1 MWSQSKSI
9 KRLVNPAICTALP
22 AFLDLME
29 VFSQIRHSIG
39 FLSSTL
45 IRWLSK
51 TCVPVTFSLFTKNK
65 SPRNPHFMRFPRLF
79 HNRGWENRT
88 PAKSFG
94 DSCHTIWPIPFILL
108 FLFLF
113 SFLVDDPPATLGNTL
128 FIPYRHSFVN
138 RLSVSLLYKRKW
150 LHRHSLFSVPSKL
163 HTFKSF
169 LEIRLPVLEFL
180 FSLTLTGPW
189 SSPRPISSSQL
200 HTLPYF
206 HLCPI
211 YLVVFK
217 GSYCFR
223 MGYLISRGASRL
235 DAFSVYPFPAWLLC
249 HALGRTTDTPAASPS
264 RSSRTKDSSSQIS
277 YAHAG

>member
-1 MWSQSKSI
+1 MHCFTSLF
-9 KRLVNPAICTALP
+9 RLNGSFFANKTCY
-22 AFLDLME
+22 
-29 VFSQIRHSIG
+29 
-39 FLSSTL
+39 LSSL
-45 IRWLSK
+45 CK
-51 TCVPVTFSLFTKNK
+51 KKNLK
-65 SPRNPHFMRFPRLF
+65 NPRSTRFPRLSITGDE
-79 HNRGWENRT
+79 RIELPLRVLET
-88 PAKSFG
+88 PV
-94 DSCHTIWPIPFILL
+94 IPFDQSPL
-108 FLFLF
+108 FFHF
-113 SFLVDDPPATLGNTL
+113 YFFFLVDDLSSNTL
-128 FIPYRHSFVN
+128 FIPYQHSFVN

-249 HALGRTTDTPAASPS
+249 YALGKTTDTPAASPS

>member
-1 MWSQSKSI
+1 M
-9 KRLVNPAICTALP
+9 LP
-22 AFLDLME
+22 F
-29 VFSQIRHSIG
+29 FIH
-39 FLSSTL
+39 
-45 IRWLSK
+45 
-51 TCVPVTFSLFTKNK
+51 KNK
-65 SPRNPHFMRFPRLF
+65 SPRNPRSTRFPRLF

-180 FSLTLTGPW
+180 FLLLSPLSPALGQALDRLVAVSSIRYRTSTSVLSTSSSSRGLTAFAW
-189 SSPRPISSSQL
+189 DISSRGGL
-200 HTLPYF
+200 H
-206 HLCPI
+206 
-211 YLVVFK
+211 
-217 GSYCFR
+217 
-223 MGYLISRGASRL
+223 A
-235 DAFSVYPFPAWLLC
+235 
-249 HALGRTTDTPAASPS
+249 
-264 RSSRTKDSSSQIS
+264 
-277 YAHAG
+277 